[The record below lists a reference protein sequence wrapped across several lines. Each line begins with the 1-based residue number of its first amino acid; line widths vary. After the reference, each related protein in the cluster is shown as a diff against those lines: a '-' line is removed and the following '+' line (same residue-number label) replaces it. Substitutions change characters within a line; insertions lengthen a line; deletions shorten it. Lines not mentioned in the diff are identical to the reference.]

1 MERDRLQ
8 HRINCLATSRGK
20 YIGDRNGFR
29 HIYLR
34 FAFPFNFSS
43 LYRDH
48 LRALLMISMDG
59 IDVLREAVQCRKNFV
74 RLLSYCLEFVS
85 EFVYTLV
92 FYITQYIYIYKTV
105 QLHSE
110 YRSTYTWHE
119 YTGPHQEHTVVRR
132 APQPPPS
139 TKQPSA
145 KLQSAKSTEDENS
158 EGPTLEPPL
167 PRRKK
172 CPELAYRTHEFITA
186 ADGGGID
193 AIDSNVVADKVRE
206 VTATSALP
214 PSQLSKAISRI
225 STEYRLQFAWPRRPQ
240 LTNGET
246 QAPVPA
252 AGVPGGTTGPP
263 RKSLSMGAL
272 KQGMVPSGP
281 APVHKKRPGDFD
293 HKRDGVQ
300 ASELEPLV
308 GGIGTDMIDGVV
320 PEGDEREEDLS
331 DLKVAFRGKKS
342 GRTVRISD
350 NKVPEKSK
358 ARPFPTAEVI
368 ELRRL
373 ADEYKHRDWGCGLA
387 AEDEASLWKRVSSN
401 HALNALSLA
410 RPVHYT
416 PSFSNEKLVF
426 ITVVVTVVL
435 TTVVTSVTK
444 EEKEKENTRKVA
456 PITTMPPAG
465 RPSSVQA
472 RPIHGIIQDDT
483 KADTDR
489 AIARARKD
497 FLIRHHLDRT
507 TGVGDGALLPS
518 PTREKLEP
526 VIPRRRDDVK
536 EHRDEIQPRT
546 KSSPKNS
553 PRTGRS
559 QSLGP
564 TVTDRR
570 SPKRQPPRAPSV
582 TKDAKEKEKE
592 MKDKDKEH
600 REKSGEPERHPRPSK
615 LIRSGSGCFSRGRP
629 RPTACFAPQEAPAS
643 PTSQMYV
650 YCTWPRTPAV
660 PAVSH
665 VTSIRPK
672 ELYSSIVLFLVQYVL
687 AFLATTAPPHRPLHH
702 AKPTTTTNTTNIT
715 VTTANNISA
724 STAPVKR
731 SPVKYSVHMTV
742 HHPPT
747 SGAAAAARPER
758 GVKDLSQ
765 RCRGA
770 NDEAQAKLAR
780 GHPAAAAAAAGD
792 DPSSKSSLDTRS
804 ASNRAATTAAQAMT
818 AEPQVNG
825 DVTGG
830 DSSVAS
836 TPPSQ
841 TTKVVGPAPVTQAS
855 PWLDDEPVVKS
866 PPEPTRVKSPE
877 QMIMRSPEPVNWTVP
892 LDTGKTFTVTQNVR
906 EEPLTRPHS
915 EAKTWAPSS
924 VPSAPQSAPPELAA
938 QHKSQHSQHSGYK
951 SPESESVSLG
961 SFSGING
968 HKDLDSER
976 DSPLPT
982 NAQDTPKDEK
992 EITIV
997 EETKERQSPESI
1009 KSMTGTNLRRLEDP
1023 TFEIESKKEGG
1034 IPVAITTAPVT
1045 TTSSTSPAPQSY
1057 RVLEAE
1063 SSAQGTGGS
1072 SSSTVGTGSSTG
1084 GSTASGY
1091 HVLEAPTVVPGSAQ
1105 RSAATDVLEKAR
1117 NRFDKFWGKGN
1128 NGAEN

>member
-1 MERDRLQ
+1 MPANKSNLSTPRKEKSGDKLYTTS
-8 HRINCLATSRGK
+8 ATANASKKKKRSSPFVK
-20 YIGDRNGFR
+20 HKHYAQ
-29 HIYLR
+29 YL
-34 FAFPFNFSS
+34 
-43 LYRDH
+43 
-48 LRALLMISMDG
+48 
-59 IDVLREAVQCRKNFV
+59 
-74 RLLSYCLEFVS
+74 
-85 EFVYTLV
+85 
-92 FYITQYIYIYKTV
+92 

-132 APQPPPS
+132 APQPPP

-158 EGPTLEPPL
+158 EGSNYTGPALEPPL

-172 CPELAYRTHEFITA
+172 CPELAYKTHEFITA

-225 STEYRLQFAWPRRPQ
+225 STEYRLQFAWPKRSQ
-240 LTNGET
+240 VTNGET
-246 QAPVPA
+246 QAPILA
-252 AGVPGGTTGPP
+252 AGMPANAAGPP

-272 KQGMVPSGP
+272 KQGMVPTGP
-281 APVHKKRPGDFD
+281 APVHKKRPGDLD

-308 GGIGTDMIDGVV
+308 GGPDGIDGMV

-331 DLKVAFRGKKS
+331 DLKVAFRGKRS
-342 GRTVRISD
+342 GRTVRILD
-350 NKVPEKSK
+350 NKVPSKSQV
-358 ARPFPTAEVI
+358 RPFPTAEVI

-410 RPVHYT
+410 R
-416 PSFSNEKLVF
+416 
-426 ITVVVTVVL
+426 
-435 TTVVTSVTK
+435 SVTK

-456 PITTMPPAG
+456 PIATRPAAG
-465 RPSSVQA
+465 RPSSVQGGPTHSTMQEDMKDNE
-472 RPIHGIIQDDT
+472 RV
-483 KADTDR
+483 
-489 AIARARKD
+489 IARARKD

-536 EHRDEIQPRT
+536 EHRDEIQPRI

-570 SPKRQPPRAPSV
+570 SPKRQIPRSAPSV

-592 MKDKDKEH
+592 TKDKEH
-600 REKSGEPERHPRPSK
+600 REKSGEPERHPRP
-615 LIRSGSGCFSRGRP
+615 
-629 RPTACFAPQEAPAS
+629 
-643 PTSQMYV
+643 
-650 YCTWPRTPAV
+650 
-660 PAVSH
+660 
-665 VTSIRPK
+665 
-672 ELYSSIVLFLVQYVL
+672 
-687 AFLATTAPPHRPLHH
+687 
-702 AKPTTTTNTTNIT
+702 
-715 VTTANNISA
+715 
-724 STAPVKR
+724 
-731 SPVKYSVHMTV
+731 
-742 HHPPT
+742 
-747 SGAAAAARPER
+747 
-758 GVKDLSQ
+758 
-765 RCRGA
+765 
-770 NDEAQAKLAR
+770 
-780 GHPAAAAAAAGD
+780 
-792 DPSSKSSLDTRS
+792 
-804 ASNRAATTAAQAMT
+804 MT

-841 TTKVVGPAPVTQAS
+841 TIKAVVPAPVTQGS

-924 VPSAPQSAPPELAA
+924 LPSAPQSAPPELAA

-982 NAQDTPKDEK
+982 NAPDIPTKDEK
-992 EITIV
+992 EVTDVV
-997 EETKERQSPESI
+997 EETKERQSSELST
-1009 KSMTGTNLRRLEDP
+1009 KSVAGTNLRCLEDP
-1023 TFEIESKKEGG
+1023 TFEIERKREDG

-1045 TTSSTSPAPQSY
+1045 TTSSTSPAQQQSY

-1063 SSAQGTGGS
+1063 SQGDGGSGSGTTGGTGG
-1072 SSSTVGTGSSTG
+1072 VG
-1084 GSTASGY
+1084 GSTGTGGGTMSGY
-1091 HVLEAPTVVPGSAQ
+1091 HVLEAPAVVPGSAQ
-1105 RSAATDVLEKAR
+1105 RSAASDVLEKAR

>member
-1 MERDRLQ
+1 MMPANKSNLSTPRKEKPGDKLYT
-8 HRINCLATSRGK
+8 LATSVAANANKKKKRSSSFVK
-20 YIGDRNGFR
+20 HKHYAQ
-29 HIYLR
+29 YL
-34 FAFPFNFSS
+34 
-43 LYRDH
+43 
-48 LRALLMISMDG
+48 
-59 IDVLREAVQCRKNFV
+59 
-74 RLLSYCLEFVS
+74 
-85 EFVYTLV
+85 
-92 FYITQYIYIYKTV
+92 

-331 DLKVAFRGKKS
+331 DLKVAFR
-342 GRTVRISD
+342 
-350 NKVPEKSK
+350 
-358 ARPFPTAEVI
+358 
-368 ELRRL
+368 
-373 ADEYKHRDWGCGLA
+373 
-387 AEDEASLWKRVSSN
+387 
-401 HALNALSLA
+401 
-410 RPVHYT
+410 
-416 PSFSNEKLVF
+416 
-426 ITVVVTVVL
+426 
-435 TTVVTSVTK
+435 SVTK

-600 REKSGEPERHPRPSK
+600 REKSGEPERHPRP
-615 LIRSGSGCFSRGRP
+615 
-629 RPTACFAPQEAPAS
+629 
-643 PTSQMYV
+643 
-650 YCTWPRTPAV
+650 
-660 PAVSH
+660 
-665 VTSIRPK
+665 
-672 ELYSSIVLFLVQYVL
+672 
-687 AFLATTAPPHRPLHH
+687 
-702 AKPTTTTNTTNIT
+702 
-715 VTTANNISA
+715 
-724 STAPVKR
+724 
-731 SPVKYSVHMTV
+731 
-742 HHPPT
+742 
-747 SGAAAAARPER
+747 
-758 GVKDLSQ
+758 
-765 RCRGA
+765 
-770 NDEAQAKLAR
+770 
-780 GHPAAAAAAAGD
+780 
-792 DPSSKSSLDTRS
+792 
-804 ASNRAATTAAQAMT
+804 MT

>member
-1 MERDRLQ
+1 MQ
-8 HRINCLATSRGK
+8 NYHYIN
-20 YIGDRNGFR
+20 F
-29 HIYLR
+29 
-34 FAFPFNFSS
+34 
-43 LYRDH
+43 
-48 LRALLMISMDG
+48 M
-59 IDVLREAVQCRKNFV
+59 
-74 RLLSYCLEFVS
+74 
-85 EFVYTLV
+85 
-92 FYITQYIYIYKTV
+92 

-139 TKQPSA
+139 R
-145 KLQSAKSTEDENS
+145 
-158 EGPTLEPPL
+158 PTLEPPL

-172 CPELAYRTHEFITA
+172 CPELAYKTHEFITA

-214 PSQLSKAISRI
+214 PNQLSKAISRI

-246 QAPVPA
+246 QAPVSA
-252 AGVPGGTTGPP
+252 AGVSAGTAGPP

-272 KQGMVPSGP
+272 KQGMAPTGP

-308 GGIGTDMIDGVV
+308 GGIGTDTIDGVV
-320 PEGDEREEDLS
+320 PEADEREEDLS

-350 NKVPEKSK
+350 NKVPSE

-401 HALNALSLA
+401 HVLNALSLA
-410 RPVHYT
+410 R
-416 PSFSNEKLVF
+416 
-426 ITVVVTVVL
+426 
-435 TTVVTSVTK
+435 SVTK

-456 PITTMPPAG
+456 PIVTMPPAG

-472 RPIHGIIQDDT
+472 RPIHGILQDD
-483 KADTDR
+483 KADADR

-526 VIPRRRDDVK
+526 VIPRRRDDIK

-570 SPKRQPPRAPSV
+570 SPKRQLPRAPSV

-592 MKDKDKEH
+592 TKDKDH
-600 REKSGEPERHPRPSK
+600 REKSGEPERHPRP
-615 LIRSGSGCFSRGRP
+615 
-629 RPTACFAPQEAPAS
+629 T
-643 PTSQMYV
+643 
-650 YCTWPRTPAV
+650 
-660 PAVSH
+660 
-665 VTSIRPK
+665 
-672 ELYSSIVLFLVQYVL
+672 
-687 AFLATTAPPHRPLHH
+687 FLATTVPPNRPLHH
-702 AKPTTTTNTTNIT
+702 AKPTTITTTNTTNIT
-715 VTTANNISA
+715 VTIANSTSA

-731 SPVKYSVHMTV
+731 SPVKHSVHTTV
-742 HHPPT
+742 HHPLT
-747 SGAAAAARPER
+747 SGAAAAARPEH

-765 RCRGA
+765 RYRGA
-770 NDEAQAKLAR
+770 NDEAQTKLAR

-792 DPSSKSSLDTRS
+792 DPSSKSSLDMRS
-804 ASNRAATTAAQAMT
+804 ASNRAATTAVQAMT
-818 AEPQVNG
+818 AEPQING

-841 TTKVVGPAPVTQAS
+841 TTKAVPTSAQVS
-855 PWLDDEPVVKS
+855 PWLDNEPVVKS

-906 EEPLTRPHS
+906 EEPFTRPHS

-982 NAQDTPKDEK
+982 NVQDTPTKDEK
-992 EITIV
+992 GVTDVV
-997 EETKERQSPESI
+997 EETKEQQSPELST
-1009 KSMTGTNLRRLEDP
+1009 KPVTGTTLRRLEDP
-1023 TFEIESKKEGG
+1023 MFEMERKKESEM
-1034 IPVAITTAPVT
+1034 PVAITTASIT
-1045 TTSSTSPAPQSY
+1045 ASTTSSLSPAQQQSY
-1057 RVLEAE
+1057 RGFETDM
-1063 SSAQGTGGS
+1063 SSQGTGSGGS
-1072 SSSTVGTGSSTG
+1072 GGGGGGISGTGGMTSAGSSTT
-1084 GSTASGY
+1084 GSTTGGY
-1091 HVLEAPTVVPGSAQ
+1091 HILEAPAVVPGSAQ
-1105 RSAATDVLEKAR
+1105 RSTASDVLEKAR

>member
-1 MERDRLQ
+1 MPANKSNLSTPRKEKSGDKLYT
-8 HRINCLATSRGK
+8 LTTSVAATTSKKKKR
-20 YIGDRNGFR
+20 
-29 HIYLR
+29 
-34 FAFPFNFSS
+34 ST
-43 LYRDH
+43 
-48 LRALLMISMDG
+48 
-59 IDVLREAVQCRKNFV
+59 NFV
-74 RLLSYCLEFVS
+74 KHKHYA
-85 EFVYTLV
+85 
-92 FYITQYIYIYKTV
+92 QYL

-110 YRSTYTWHE
+110 YKSTYTWHE

-132 APQPPPS
+132 APQPPS
-139 TKQPSA
+139 R
-145 KLQSAKSTEDENS
+145 
-158 EGPTLEPPL
+158 PTLEPPL

-172 CPELAYRTHEFITA
+172 CPELAYKTHEFITA

-193 AIDSNVVADKVRE
+193 AIDSNVVADKIRE
-206 VTATSALP
+206 VTAPSALP

-225 STEYRLQFAWPRRPQ
+225 STEYRLQFAWPRRSQ
-240 LTNGET
+240 LANDEN

-252 AGVPGGTTGPP
+252 AGVHANIAGPP

-272 KQGMVPSGP
+272 KQGMAPTGP

-293 HKRDGVQ
+293 HKRDGIQ

-308 GGIGTDMIDGVV
+308 GSTGMDMIDGVV

-331 DLKVAFRGKKS
+331 DLKVVFRGKRS
-342 GRTVRISD
+342 GRTVKISD
-350 NKVPEKSK
+350 NKVPSKSVAK
-358 ARPFPTAEVI
+358 PFPTAEMI

-373 ADEYKHRDWGCGLA
+373 ADEYKHRDWGCGLT

-410 RPVHYT
+410 R
-416 PSFSNEKLVF
+416 
-426 ITVVVTVVL
+426 
-435 TTVVTSVTK
+435 SVTK

-456 PITTMPPAG
+456 PIATMPPAG

-472 RPIHGIIQDDT
+472 RPTHGIIHDDT

-526 VIPRRRDDVK
+526 VIPRRRDDIK

-570 SPKRQPPRAPSV
+570 SPKRSPRAPSV
-582 TKDAKEKEKE
+582 TKDAKEKEK
-592 MKDKDKEH
+592 DKAKEH
-600 REKSGEPERHPRPSK
+600 KEKHSEPERHPRP
-615 LIRSGSGCFSRGRP
+615 
-629 RPTACFAPQEAPAS
+629 T
-643 PTSQMYV
+643 
-650 YCTWPRTPAV
+650 
-660 PAVSH
+660 
-665 VTSIRPK
+665 
-672 ELYSSIVLFLVQYVL
+672 
-687 AFLATTAPPHRPLHH
+687 FLATIAPPHRPLHH
-702 AKPTTTTNTTNIT
+702 AKSTTTNTTNIT
-715 VTTANNISA
+715 VTTANSTSA

-731 SPVKYSVHMTV
+731 SPVKYSVHMTA
-742 HHPPT
+742 HHLPT

-758 GVKDLSQ
+758 GVKDLNQ
-765 RCRGA
+765 RYRGA

-780 GHPAAAAAAAGD
+780 RHPAAAAAAGD
-792 DPSSKSSLDTRS
+792 DPSSKSSLARS
-804 ASNRAATTAAQAMT
+804 ASNRAATTAVQAMT
-818 AEPQVNG
+818 AEPQING
-825 DVTGG
+825 DVLGG

-841 TTKVVGPAPVTQAS
+841 ITKVMTSASVTQAS
-855 PWLDDEPVVKS
+855 PWFDDEPVVKS

-915 EAKTWAPSS
+915 EAKSWAPSS

-938 QHKSQHSQHSGYK
+938 QHKSQHSQYSGYK

-976 DSPLPT
+976 NSPLPT
-982 NAQDTPKDEK
+982 NAQDASIKDEK
-992 EITIV
+992 VTDV
-997 EETKERQSPESI
+997 VDDKEQQSPESSI
-1009 KSMTGTNLRRLEDP
+1009 KSIVNTNLKRLEDSR
-1023 TFEIESKKEGG
+1023 FEMERKTEGN
-1034 IPVAITTAPVT
+1034 ISVAITTAPVMM
-1045 TTSSTSPAPQSY
+1045 TSSLPVSQQSY
-1057 RVLEAE
+1057 HVLEVE
-1063 SSAQGTGGS
+1063 SPPQNIGGGS
-1072 SSSTVGTGSSTG
+1072 GSISGSGETGSNT
-1084 GSTASGY
+1084 GSTAGSY
-1091 HVLEAPTVVPGSAQ
+1091 HVLEASPVIPGSVQ
-1105 RSAATDVLEKAR
+1105 RSAASDVLEKAR

-1128 NGAEN
+1128 NGAED

>member
-1 MERDRLQ
+1 M
-8 HRINCLATSRGK
+8 
-20 YIGDRNGFR
+20 IGSFWN
-29 HIYLR
+29 LC
-34 FAFPFNFSS
+34 
-43 LYRDH
+43 
-48 LRALLMISMDG
+48 RACPSMP
-59 IDVLREAVQCRKNFV
+59 IDK
-74 RLLSYCLEFVS
+74 
-85 EFVYTLV
+85 
-92 FYITQYIYIYKTV
+92 
-105 QLHSE
+105 LHSE

-410 RPVHYT
+410 R
-416 PSFSNEKLVF
+416 
-426 ITVVVTVVL
+426 
-435 TTVVTSVTK
+435 SVTK

-600 REKSGEPERHPRPSK
+600 REKSGEPERHPRP
-615 LIRSGSGCFSRGRP
+615 
-629 RPTACFAPQEAPAS
+629 T
-643 PTSQMYV
+643 
-650 YCTWPRTPAV
+650 
-660 PAVSH
+660 
-665 VTSIRPK
+665 
-672 ELYSSIVLFLVQYVL
+672 
-687 AFLATTAPPHRPLHH
+687 FLATTAPPHRPLHH

>member
-1 MERDRLQ
+1 MPANKSNLSTPRKEKSGNGL
-8 HRINCLATSRGK
+8 IPASTPTVAAASRKKKRSAYGSVK
-20 YIGDRNGFR
+20 
-29 HIYLR
+29 HKKHCKQYL
-34 FAFPFNFSS
+34 
-43 LYRDH
+43 
-48 LRALLMISMDG
+48 
-59 IDVLREAVQCRKNFV
+59 
-74 RLLSYCLEFVS
+74 
-85 EFVYTLV
+85 
-92 FYITQYIYIYKTV
+92 

-119 YTGPHQEHTVVRR
+119 YTGPQEHMVVRR
-132 APQPPPS
+132 APQPPS

-172 CPELAYRTHEFITA
+172 CPALAYRTHEFITA

-193 AIDSNVVADKVRE
+193 VIDSNVVADKE
-206 VTATSALP
+206 VTVTSALP

-225 STEYRLQFAWPRRPQ
+225 STEYRLQFAWPRKQQ
-240 LTNGET
+240 LMNGET
-246 QAPVPA
+246 QAPIPA
-252 AGVPGGTTGPP
+252 AGGPTGTAGPP

-272 KQGMVPSGP
+272 KQGMAPTGL
-281 APVHKKRPGDFD
+281 APVHKKRPGDFN

-308 GGIGTDMIDGVV
+308 GGIGTDTIDGAV
-320 PEGDEREEDLS
+320 PEGDERDEDLS
-331 DLKVAFRGKKS
+331 DLKITFR
-342 GRTVRISD
+342 
-350 NKVPEKSK
+350 
-358 ARPFPTAEVI
+358 
-368 ELRRL
+368 
-373 ADEYKHRDWGCGLA
+373 
-387 AEDEASLWKRVSSN
+387 
-401 HALNALSLA
+401 
-410 RPVHYT
+410 
-416 PSFSNEKLVF
+416 
-426 ITVVVTVVL
+426 
-435 TTVVTSVTK
+435 SVTK
-444 EEKEKENTRKVA
+444 EEKEKENTRKVM
-456 PITTMPPAG
+456 PIASMVTAMPPAG

-472 RPIHGIIQDDT
+472 RPIYGILQDDT
-483 KADTDR
+483 KTDNDR

-526 VIPRRRDDVK
+526 VIPRRREDVK

-570 SPKRQPPRAPSV
+570 SPKRQPARAPSIS
-582 TKDAKEKEKE
+582 KDAKEKEKE
-592 MKDKDKEH
+592 TKDKDKDQ
-600 REKSGEPERHPRPSK
+600 RERSGERERHPRP
-615 LIRSGSGCFSRGRP
+615 
-629 RPTACFAPQEAPAS
+629 TAAGPGQR
-643 PTSQMYV
+643 V
-650 YCTWPRTPAV
+650 RW
-660 PAVSH
+660 
-665 VTSIRPK
+665 SIREPATPVSSATGLSTPSIPPLPPPPSGPK
-672 ELYSSIVLFLVQYVL
+672 P
-687 AFLATTAPPHRPLHH
+687 APPRRRPPQAVHR
-702 AKPTTTTNTTNIT
+702 
-715 VTTANNISA
+715 
-724 STAPVKR
+724 
-731 SPVKYSVHMTV
+731 
-742 HHPPT
+742 
-747 SGAAAAARPER
+747 
-758 GVKDLSQ
+758 
-765 RCRGA
+765 
-770 NDEAQAKLAR
+770 KL
-780 GHPAAAAAAAGD
+780 
-792 DPSSKSSLDTRS
+792 
-804 ASNRAATTAAQAMT
+804 T
-818 AEPQVNG
+818 AEPQLNG

-841 TTKVVGPAPVTQAS
+841 TTQGPPASTAQPS

-976 DSPLPT
+976 DSPLPAS
-982 NAQDTPKDEK
+982 AQDPPTMPEK
-992 EITIV
+992 VIDIV
-997 EETKERQSPESI
+997 EETKERQSPEPST
-1009 KSMTGTNLRRLEDP
+1009 KPATNLKRLEDP
-1023 TFEIESKKEGG
+1023 TFQVEKKESGV
-1034 IPVAITTAPVT
+1034 PMTTAT
-1045 TTSSTSPAPQSY
+1045 TTTTVTSSASPQQQQQSY
-1057 RVLEAE
+1057 RILEAE
-1063 SSAQGTGGS
+1063 SSPQSGGGS
-1072 SSSTVGTGSSTG
+1072 ASGGGNGS
-1084 GSTASGY
+1084 GSTISGY
-1091 HVLEAPTVVPGSAQ
+1091 HVLEAPAIVPGSAQ
-1105 RSAATDVLEKAR
+1105 RSTASDVLEKAR

-1128 NGAEN
+1128 NGNTEN

>member
-1 MERDRLQ
+1 MPANKSNLSTPRKEKPGDKLYT
-8 HRINCLATSRGK
+8 LATSVAANASKKKKRSSSFVK
-20 YIGDRNGFR
+20 HKHYAQ
-29 HIYLR
+29 YL
-34 FAFPFNFSS
+34 
-43 LYRDH
+43 
-48 LRALLMISMDG
+48 
-59 IDVLREAVQCRKNFV
+59 
-74 RLLSYCLEFVS
+74 
-85 EFVYTLV
+85 
-92 FYITQYIYIYKTV
+92 

-246 QAPVPA
+246 QAPVAA
-252 AGVPGGTTGPP
+252 AGFPGGTTGPP

-308 GGIGTDMIDGVV
+308 GGTGTDMIDGVV

-350 NKVPEKSK
+350 NKVTEKSK

-410 RPVHYT
+410 R
-416 PSFSNEKLVF
+416 
-426 ITVVVTVVL
+426 
-435 TTVVTSVTK
+435 SVTK

-456 PITTMPPAG
+456 PIATMPPAG

-472 RPIHGIIQDDT
+472 RPIHGILQDDT

-600 REKSGEPERHPRPSK
+600 REKSEPERHPRP
-615 LIRSGSGCFSRGRP
+615 
-629 RPTACFAPQEAPAS
+629 TAAGPGQR
-643 PTSQMYV
+643 V
-650 YCTWPRTPAV
+650 RW
-660 PAVSH
+660 
-665 VTSIRPK
+665 SIREP
-672 ELYSSIVLFLVQYVL
+672 
-687 AFLATTAPPHRPLHH
+687 ATTVPPATGLSTPPIPPLPPPPSGPGPAPLHKRPPQVPHR
-702 AKPTTTTNTTNIT
+702 
-715 VTTANNISA
+715 
-724 STAPVKR
+724 
-731 SPVKYSVHMTV
+731 
-742 HHPPT
+742 
-747 SGAAAAARPER
+747 
-758 GVKDLSQ
+758 
-765 RCRGA
+765 
-770 NDEAQAKLAR
+770 KL
-780 GHPAAAAAAAGD
+780 
-792 DPSSKSSLDTRS
+792 
-804 ASNRAATTAAQAMT
+804 T

-841 TTKVVGPAPVTQAS
+841 TTKAVGPAPVTQAS

-982 NAQDTPKDEK
+982 NAQDTPTKDGK
-992 EITIV
+992 EITDVV
-997 EETKERQSPESI
+997 EETKERQSPESSI
-1009 KSMTGTNLRRLEDP
+1009 KSVTGTNLRRLEDP
-1023 TFEIESKKEGG
+1023 TFEMESKREGG

-1063 SSAQGTGGS
+1063 SPAQGTGGS
-1072 SSSTVGTGSSTG
+1072 SSSTAGTGSSTG
-1084 GSTASGY
+1084 GSTAGGY

>member
-1 MERDRLQ
+1 M
-8 HRINCLATSRGK
+8 
-20 YIGDRNGFR
+20 IGSFWN
-29 HIYLR
+29 LC
-34 FAFPFNFSS
+34 
-43 LYRDH
+43 
-48 LRALLMISMDG
+48 RACPSMP
-59 IDVLREAVQCRKNFV
+59 IDK
-74 RLLSYCLEFVS
+74 
-85 EFVYTLV
+85 
-92 FYITQYIYIYKTV
+92 

-139 TKQPSA
+139 R
-145 KLQSAKSTEDENS
+145 
-158 EGPTLEPPL
+158 PTLEPPL

-172 CPELAYRTHEFITA
+172 CPELAYKTHEFITA

-246 QAPVPA
+246 QVPVPA

-308 GGIGTDMIDGVV
+308 GGTGTDMIDGVV

-331 DLKVAFRGKKS
+331 DLKVAFR
-342 GRTVRISD
+342 
-350 NKVPEKSK
+350 
-358 ARPFPTAEVI
+358 
-368 ELRRL
+368 
-373 ADEYKHRDWGCGLA
+373 
-387 AEDEASLWKRVSSN
+387 
-401 HALNALSLA
+401 
-410 RPVHYT
+410 
-416 PSFSNEKLVF
+416 
-426 ITVVVTVVL
+426 
-435 TTVVTSVTK
+435 SVTK

-456 PITTMPPAG
+456 PIAIMPPAG

-600 REKSGEPERHPRPSK
+600 KEKNGEPERHPRP
-615 LIRSGSGCFSRGRP
+615 
-629 RPTACFAPQEAPAS
+629 TAAGPGQR
-643 PTSQMYV
+643 V
-650 YCTWPRTPAV
+650 RW
-660 PAVSH
+660 
-665 VTSIRPK
+665 SIREPATTVPPATGLSTPPIPPLPPPPSGPGPAPLHK
-672 ELYSSIVLFLVQYVL
+672 RPPQVPHRKS
-687 AFLATTAPPHRPLHH
+687 FLATTALPHRPLHH

-841 TTKVVGPAPVTQAS
+841 TIKTVGPAPVTQAS

-982 NAQDTPKDEK
+982 NVQDTPTKDEK
-992 EITIV
+992 EITDVV
-997 EETKERQSPESI
+997 EETKERQSPESSI
-1009 KSMTGTNLRRLEDP
+1009 KSVIGTNLRRLEDP
-1023 TFEIESKKEGG
+1023 TFEMESKREGG

-1045 TTSSTSPAPQSY
+1045 TTSSTSPALQSY

-1063 SSAQGTGGS
+1063 SPGQGTGGS
-1072 SSSTVGTGSSTG
+1072 SSSTAGTGSSIG
-1084 GSTASGY
+1084 GSTTGGY

>member
-1 MERDRLQ
+1 MPANKSNLSTPRKEKPGNGLMAATAA
-8 HRINCLATSRGK
+8 ATSKKKKRPACIK
-20 YIGDRNGFR
+20 
-29 HIYLR
+29 HKKHCKQYL
-34 FAFPFNFSS
+34 
-43 LYRDH
+43 
-48 LRALLMISMDG
+48 
-59 IDVLREAVQCRKNFV
+59 
-74 RLLSYCLEFVS
+74 
-85 EFVYTLV
+85 
-92 FYITQYIYIYKTV
+92 

-119 YTGPHQEHTVVRR
+119 YTGPHQEHAVVRR
-132 APQPPPS
+132 APQPPLS

-172 CPELAYRTHEFITA
+172 CPELAYKTHEFITA

-193 AIDSNVVADKVRE
+193 AIDSNVVADKE
-206 VTATSALP
+206 VTSTLP

-225 STEYRLQFAWPRRPQ
+225 STEYRLQFAWPKKPQ
-240 LTNGET
+240 LINGET
-246 QAPVPA
+246 QAPVLA
-252 AGVPGGTTGPP
+252 AGFSAGTTGPP

-272 KQGMVPSGP
+272 KQGMTTTGP

-293 HKRDGVQ
+293 HKRDGIQ

-308 GGIGTDMIDGVV
+308 GSGTDAIDGMV
-320 PEGDEREEDLS
+320 PEGDEREEDMT
-331 DLKVAFRGKKS
+331 DLKITFR
-342 GRTVRISD
+342 
-350 NKVPEKSK
+350 
-358 ARPFPTAEVI
+358 
-368 ELRRL
+368 
-373 ADEYKHRDWGCGLA
+373 
-387 AEDEASLWKRVSSN
+387 
-401 HALNALSLA
+401 
-410 RPVHYT
+410 
-416 PSFSNEKLVF
+416 
-426 ITVVVTVVL
+426 
-435 TTVVTSVTK
+435 SVTK
-444 EEKEKENTRKVA
+444 EEKEKENRKVA
-456 PITTMPPAG
+456 PIVSMIATRPPAG

-472 RPIHGIIQDDT
+472 RPIHGLLDDT
-483 KADTDR
+483 KADNDR

-526 VIPRRRDDVK
+526 VIPRRRDDIK

-570 SPKRQPPRAPSV
+570 SPKRQPTRAPSV

-592 MKDKDKEH
+592 TKDKEQ
-600 REKSGEPERHPRPSK
+600 REKSSEPERHPRP
-615 LIRSGSGCFSRGRP
+615 
-629 RPTACFAPQEAPAS
+629 T
-643 PTSQMYV
+643 
-650 YCTWPRTPAV
+650 
-660 PAVSH
+660 
-665 VTSIRPK
+665 
-672 ELYSSIVLFLVQYVL
+672 
-687 AFLATTAPPHRPLHH
+687 FLATTALPHRPLHH
-702 AKPTTTTNTTNIT
+702 VKPTTTITTNTTTT
-715 VTTANNISA
+715 VTTAN
-724 STAPVKR
+724 STSAPVKR
-731 SPVKYSVHMTV
+731 SPVKHSVHTTV

-747 SGAAAAARPER
+747 SGAAAAAARPER

-765 RCRGA
+765 RCQGA
-770 NDEAQAKLAR
+770 NDEVQAKLAR
-780 GHPAAAAAAAGD
+780 GHPAAAAAAAGN

-804 ASNRAATTAAQAMT
+804 ASNQAATAVVQAMT
-818 AEPQVNG
+818 AEPQING
-825 DVTGG
+825 DGG
-830 DSSVAS
+830 DSSIAS

-841 TTKVVGPAPVTQAS
+841 KHATVPMSAMQAS
-855 PWLDDEPVVKS
+855 QWLDDEPVVKS

-915 EAKTWAPSS
+915 ETKTWAPSS

-982 NAQDTPKDEK
+982 NIQDTSTKTEK
-992 EITIV
+992 ITGIV
-997 EETKERQSPESI
+997 EETKERQSPEPSV
-1009 KSMTGTNLRRLEDP
+1009 KSVAGTNLRYLEDP
-1023 TFEIESKKEGG
+1023 TSEMEKKKDNS
-1034 IPVAITTAPVT
+1034 PPTTIAT
-1045 TTSSTSPAPQSY
+1045 TLATTSSSPATQQSY
-1057 RVLEAE
+1057 RILEAE
-1063 SSAQGTGGS
+1063 SSPQDTGGS
-1072 SSSTVGTGSSTG
+1072 GGTTSTGSSTMG
-1084 GSTASGY
+1084 GY
-1091 HVLEAPTVVPGSAQ
+1091 HVLEAPAIVPDSTQ
-1105 RSAATDVLEKAR
+1105 RSAASDVLEKAR

-1128 NGAEN
+1128 GTEN

>member
-1 MERDRLQ
+1 MPANKSNLSTPRKEKSGNGL
-8 HRINCLATSRGK
+8 IAATAATTSKKKKRPACIK
-20 YIGDRNGFR
+20 
-29 HIYLR
+29 HKKHCKQYL
-34 FAFPFNFSS
+34 
-43 LYRDH
+43 
-48 LRALLMISMDG
+48 
-59 IDVLREAVQCRKNFV
+59 
-74 RLLSYCLEFVS
+74 
-85 EFVYTLV
+85 
-92 FYITQYIYIYKTV
+92 

-119 YTGPHQEHTVVRR
+119 YTGPHQEHAVVRR
-132 APQPPPS
+132 APQPPLS
-139 TKQPSA
+139 R
-145 KLQSAKSTEDENS
+145 
-158 EGPTLEPPL
+158 PTLEPPL

-172 CPELAYRTHEFITA
+172 CPELAYKTHEFITA

-193 AIDSNVVADKVRE
+193 AIDSNVVADKE
-206 VTATSALP
+206 VTSTLP

-225 STEYRLQFAWPRRPQ
+225 STEYRLQFAWPRKPQ
-240 LTNGET
+240 LMNGET
-246 QAPVPA
+246 QGPVSA
-252 AGVPGGTTGPP
+252 AGVSAGTTGPP

-272 KQGMVPSGP
+272 KQGMTTTGP

-293 HKRDGVQ
+293 HKRDGIQ

-308 GGIGTDMIDGVV
+308 GSGTDAIDGIV
-320 PEGDEREEDLS
+320 PEGDEHEEDLT
-331 DLKVAFRGKKS
+331 DLKITFRNKKS
-342 GRTVRISD
+342 NKIVRISD
-350 NKVPEKSK
+350 NKMPGKSQAK
-358 ARPFPTAEVI
+358 PFPMAEVI

-373 ADEYKHRDWGCGLA
+373 ADEYKHRDWGCGLTV
-387 AEDEASLWKRVSSN
+387 EDEASLWKQVSNN

-410 RPVHYT
+410 R
-416 PSFSNEKLVF
+416 
-426 ITVVVTVVL
+426 
-435 TTVVTSVTK
+435 SVTK
-444 EEKEKENTRKVA
+444 EEKEKENRKVA
-456 PITTMPPAG
+456 PIANMIATMPPAG

-472 RPIHGIIQDDT
+472 RPVHGILQDDAKT
-483 KADTDR
+483 DNDR

-526 VIPRRRDDVK
+526 VIPRRRDDIK

-570 SPKRQPPRAPSV
+570 SPKRQPTRAPSI

-592 MKDKDKEH
+592 TKDKEQ
-600 REKSGEPERHPRPSK
+600 REKSNERERHPRP
-615 LIRSGSGCFSRGRP
+615 
-629 RPTACFAPQEAPAS
+629 T
-643 PTSQMYV
+643 
-650 YCTWPRTPAV
+650 
-660 PAVSH
+660 
-665 VTSIRPK
+665 
-672 ELYSSIVLFLVQYVL
+672 
-687 AFLATTAPPHRPLHH
+687 FLATTALPHRPLHH
-702 AKPTTTTNTTNIT
+702 AKPTTITTNTTTTTTT
-715 VTTANNISA
+715 VTTANSTSA
-724 STAPVKR
+724 STVSVKR
-731 SPVKYSVHMTV
+731 SPVKHSVHTTV

-770 NDEAQAKLAR
+770 NDEVQAKLAR
-780 GHPAAAAAAAGD
+780 GHPAAAAAAAGN

-804 ASNRAATTAAQAMT
+804 ASNQAATAVVQAMT

-841 TTKVVGPAPVTQAS
+841 THAAPISATQANQ
-855 PWLDDEPVVKS
+855 WLDDEPVVKS

-915 EAKTWAPSS
+915 ETKTWAPSS

-982 NAQDTPKDEK
+982 NIQDTSTKTEK
-992 EITIV
+992 II
-997 EETKERQSPESI
+997 EETKERQSPEPV
-1009 KSMTGTNLRRLEDP
+1009 KSVAGTNLRYLEDP
-1023 TFEIESKKEGG
+1023 TFEVEKEKDSSL
-1034 IPVAITTAPVT
+1034 PTTTTLV
-1045 TTSSTSPAPQSY
+1045 TTSSSTPPATQQSY
-1057 RVLEAE
+1057 RILEAE
-1063 SSAQGTGGS
+1063 SSSQDIGGS
-1072 SSSTVGTGSSTG
+1072 GTTSAGSSMG
-1084 GSTASGY
+1084 GY
-1091 HVLEAPTVVPGSAQ
+1091 HVLEAPTIVSDSTQ
-1105 RSAATDVLEKAR
+1105 RSAASDVLEKAR

-1128 NGAEN
+1128 NGTEN

>member
-1 MERDRLQ
+1 MPANKSNLSTPRKEKSGNGL
-8 HRINCLATSRGK
+8 IPASTPTVAAASRKKKRSAYGSVK
-20 YIGDRNGFR
+20 
-29 HIYLR
+29 HKKHCKQYL
-34 FAFPFNFSS
+34 
-43 LYRDH
+43 
-48 LRALLMISMDG
+48 
-59 IDVLREAVQCRKNFV
+59 
-74 RLLSYCLEFVS
+74 
-85 EFVYTLV
+85 
-92 FYITQYIYIYKTV
+92 
-105 QLHSE
+105 LHSE

-119 YTGPHQEHTVVRR
+119 YTGPQEHMVVRR
-132 APQPPPS
+132 APQPPS
-139 TKQPSA
+139 R
-145 KLQSAKSTEDENS
+145 
-158 EGPTLEPPL
+158 PTLEPPL

-172 CPELAYRTHEFITA
+172 CPALAYRTHEFITA

-193 AIDSNVVADKVRE
+193 VIDSNVVADKE
-206 VTATSALP
+206 VTVTSALP

-225 STEYRLQFAWPRRPQ
+225 STEYRLQFAWPRKQQ
-240 LTNGET
+240 LMNGET
-246 QAPVPA
+246 QAPIPA
-252 AGVPGGTTGPP
+252 AGGPTGTAGPP

-272 KQGMVPSGP
+272 KQGMAPTGL
-281 APVHKKRPGDFD
+281 APVHKKRPGDFN

-308 GGIGTDMIDGVV
+308 GGIGTDTIDGAV
-320 PEGDEREEDLS
+320 PEGDERDEDLS
-331 DLKVAFRGKKS
+331 DLKITFRSKKYDK
-342 GRTVRISD
+342 TVRISD
-350 NKVPEKSK
+350 RAGKGPGKSQVK
-358 ARPFPTAEVI
+358 PFPTAEMI

-387 AEDEASLWKRVSSN
+387 EDEASLWKQVSSN

-410 RPVHYT
+410 R
-416 PSFSNEKLVF
+416 
-426 ITVVVTVVL
+426 
-435 TTVVTSVTK
+435 SVTK
-444 EEKEKENTRKVA
+444 EEKEKENTRKVM
-456 PITTMPPAG
+456 PIASMVTAMPPAG

-472 RPIHGIIQDDT
+472 RPIYGILQDDT
-483 KADTDR
+483 KTDNDR

-526 VIPRRRDDVK
+526 VIPRRREDVK

-570 SPKRQPPRAPSV
+570 SPKRQPARAPSIS
-582 TKDAKEKEKE
+582 KDAKEKEKE
-592 MKDKDKEH
+592 TKDKDKDQ
-600 REKSGEPERHPRPSK
+600 RERSGERERHPRP
-615 LIRSGSGCFSRGRP
+615 
-629 RPTACFAPQEAPAS
+629 T
-643 PTSQMYV
+643 
-650 YCTWPRTPAV
+650 
-660 PAVSH
+660 
-665 VTSIRPK
+665 
-672 ELYSSIVLFLVQYVL
+672 
-687 AFLATTAPPHRPLHH
+687 FLATTVPPHRPLHH
-702 AKPTTTTNTTNIT
+702 AKPTTTITTTTTTT
-715 VTTANNISA
+715 VTSVNNTSA
-724 STAPVKR
+724 STVSVKR
-731 SPVKYSVHMTV
+731 SPIKHSIHASA
-742 HHPPT
+742 HHPPTT

-770 NDEAQAKLAR
+770 NDEAQTKLAR

-792 DPSSKSSLDTRS
+792 DPSSKSSSDTRS
-804 ASNRAATTAAQAMT
+804 VSNRAATTAVQAMT
-818 AEPQVNG
+818 AEPQLNG

-841 TTKVVGPAPVTQAS
+841 TTQGPPASTAQPS

-976 DSPLPT
+976 DSPLPAS
-982 NAQDTPKDEK
+982 AQDPPTMPEK
-992 EITIV
+992 VIDIV
-997 EETKERQSPESI
+997 EETKERQSPEPST
-1009 KSMTGTNLRRLEDP
+1009 KPATNLKRLEDP
-1023 TFEIESKKEGG
+1023 TFQVEKKESGV
-1034 IPVAITTAPVT
+1034 PMTTAT
-1045 TTSSTSPAPQSY
+1045 TTTTVTSSASPQQQQQSY
-1057 RVLEAE
+1057 RILEAE
-1063 SSAQGTGGS
+1063 SSPQSGGGS
-1072 SSSTVGTGSSTG
+1072 ASGGGNGS
-1084 GSTASGY
+1084 GSTISGY
-1091 HVLEAPTVVPGSAQ
+1091 HVLEAPAIVPGSAQ
-1105 RSAATDVLEKAR
+1105 RSTASDVLEKAR

-1128 NGAEN
+1128 NGNTEN

>member
-1 MERDRLQ
+1 MMPANKSNLSTPRKEKPGDKLYT
-8 HRINCLATSRGK
+8 LATSVAANANKKKKRSSSFVK
-20 YIGDRNGFR
+20 HKHYAQ
-29 HIYLR
+29 YL
-34 FAFPFNFSS
+34 
-43 LYRDH
+43 
-48 LRALLMISMDG
+48 
-59 IDVLREAVQCRKNFV
+59 
-74 RLLSYCLEFVS
+74 
-85 EFVYTLV
+85 
-92 FYITQYIYIYKTV
+92 

-410 RPVHYT
+410 R
-416 PSFSNEKLVF
+416 
-426 ITVVVTVVL
+426 
-435 TTVVTSVTK
+435 SVTK

-600 REKSGEPERHPRPSK
+600 REKSGEPERHPRP
-615 LIRSGSGCFSRGRP
+615 
-629 RPTACFAPQEAPAS
+629 T
-643 PTSQMYV
+643 
-650 YCTWPRTPAV
+650 
-660 PAVSH
+660 
-665 VTSIRPK
+665 
-672 ELYSSIVLFLVQYVL
+672 
-687 AFLATTAPPHRPLHH
+687 FLATTAPPHRPLHH

>member
-1 MERDRLQ
+1 MPANKSNLSTPRKEK
-8 HRINCLATSRGK
+8 S
-20 YIGDRNGFR
+20 GDK
-29 HIYLR
+29 L
-34 FAFPFNFSS
+34 
-43 LYRDH
+43 
-48 LRALLMISMDG
+48 
-59 IDVLREAVQCRKNFV
+59 
-74 RLLSYCLEFVS
+74 
-85 EFVYTLV
+85 YTLTTSATANANKKKKRSSSFV
-92 FYITQYIYIYKTV
+92 KHKHYAQYL

-172 CPELAYRTHEFITA
+172 CPELAYKTHEFITA

-193 AIDSNVVADKVRE
+193 TIDSNVVADKVRVFKPQE

-225 STEYRLQFAWPRRPQ
+225 STEYRLQFAWPKRSQ

-246 QAPVPA
+246 QAPVLA
-252 AGVPGGTTGPP
+252 AGFPGGTAGPP

-272 KQGMVPSGP
+272 KQGMAPTGP
-281 APVHKKRPGDFD
+281 APVHKKRPGDFG

-308 GGIGTDMIDGVV
+308 GRPDGIDGMV

-331 DLKVAFRGKKS
+331 DLKVAFRGKRS

-350 NKVPEKSK
+350 NKVRGKSET
-358 ARPFPTAEVI
+358 RPFPTAEVI

-410 RPVHYT
+410 R
-416 PSFSNEKLVF
+416 
-426 ITVVVTVVL
+426 
-435 TTVVTSVTK
+435 SVTK

-456 PITTMPPAG
+456 PIATMLPAG
-465 RPSSVQA
+465 QPSSEQT
-472 RPIHGIIQDDT
+472 RPIRGIMQEDM
-483 KADTDR
+483 KADNDR
-489 AIARARKD
+489 FRSRKD

-536 EHRDEIQPRT
+536 EHRDEIQPRI

-570 SPKRQPPRAPSV
+570 SPKRQVPRAPSV
-582 TKDAKEKEKE
+582 TKDTKEKEKE
-592 MKDKDKEH
+592 IKDKDKEH
-600 REKSGEPERHPRPSK
+600 REKSGEPERHPRPT
-615 LIRSGSGCFSRGRP
+615 G
-629 RPTACFAPQEAPAS
+629 
-643 PTSQMYV
+643 
-650 YCTWPRTPAV
+650 
-660 PAVSH
+660 VSAAAGPGQR
-665 VTSIRPK
+665 VRWSIREPATT
-672 ELYSSIVLFLVQYVL
+672 VPL
-687 AFLATTAPPHRPLHH
+687 ATGLSTPPIPPLPPPPSGPGPAPLHKRPPQVPHRKSFLATTAPPHRPLHH
-702 AKPTTTTNTTNIT
+702 AKPTTTTNTTNII
-715 VTTANNISA
+715 VTTANSISA

-792 DPSSKSSLDTRS
+792 VPSSKSSLDTRS
-804 ASNRAATTAAQAMT
+804 ASNRAATTAVQAMT

-841 TTKVVGPAPVTQAS
+841 TTKAVAPAPVTQGS

-924 VPSAPQSAPPELAA
+924 LPSAPQSAPPELAA

-982 NAQDTPKDEK
+982 NVQDVPTKDEK
-992 EITIV
+992 EVTDV
-997 EETKERQSPESI
+997 EETKERQSPELST
-1009 KSMTGTNLRRLEDP
+1009 KSVPGANLRRLEDP
-1023 TFEIESKKEGG
+1023 TFEVESKREGG
-1034 IPVAITTAPVT
+1034 TPVT
-1045 TTSSTSPAPQSY
+1045 TTSSTSPASQQQSY

-1063 SSAQGTGGS
+1063 SSSQGGGGS
-1072 SSSTVGTGSSTG
+1072 GSAGGTAGIGGSTG

-1091 HVLEAPTVVPGSAQ
+1091 HVLEAPAVVPGSAQ
-1105 RSAATDVLEKAR
+1105 RSSATDVLEKAR

-1128 NGAEN
+1128 GAEN

>member
-1 MERDRLQ
+1 MPANKSNLSTPRKEK
-8 HRINCLATSRGK
+8 S
-20 YIGDRNGFR
+20 GDK
-29 HIYLR
+29 L
-34 FAFPFNFSS
+34 
-43 LYRDH
+43 
-48 LRALLMISMDG
+48 
-59 IDVLREAVQCRKNFV
+59 
-74 RLLSYCLEFVS
+74 
-85 EFVYTLV
+85 YTLTTSATANANKKKKRSSSFV
-92 FYITQYIYIYKTV
+92 KHKHYAQYL

-172 CPELAYRTHEFITA
+172 CPELAYKTHEFITA

-193 AIDSNVVADKVRE
+193 TIDSNVVADKVRE

-225 STEYRLQFAWPRRPQ
+225 STEYRLQFAWPKRSQ

-246 QAPVPA
+246 QAPVLA
-252 AGVPGGTTGPP
+252 AGFPGGTAGPP

-272 KQGMVPSGP
+272 KQGMAPTGP
-281 APVHKKRPGDFD
+281 APVHKKRPGDFG

-308 GGIGTDMIDGVV
+308 GRPDGIDGMV

-331 DLKVAFRGKKS
+331 DLKVAFR
-342 GRTVRISD
+342 
-350 NKVPEKSK
+350 
-358 ARPFPTAEVI
+358 
-368 ELRRL
+368 
-373 ADEYKHRDWGCGLA
+373 
-387 AEDEASLWKRVSSN
+387 
-401 HALNALSLA
+401 
-410 RPVHYT
+410 
-416 PSFSNEKLVF
+416 
-426 ITVVVTVVL
+426 
-435 TTVVTSVTK
+435 SVTK

-456 PITTMPPAG
+456 PIATMLPAG
-465 RPSSVQA
+465 QPSSEQT
-472 RPIHGIIQDDT
+472 RPIRGIMQEDM
-483 KADTDR
+483 KADNDR
-489 AIARARKD
+489 FRSRKD

-536 EHRDEIQPRT
+536 EHRDEIQPRI

-570 SPKRQPPRAPSV
+570 SPKRQVPRAPSV
-582 TKDAKEKEKE
+582 TKDTKEKEKE
-592 MKDKDKEH
+592 IKDKDKEH
-600 REKSGEPERHPRPSK
+600 REKSGEPERHPRP
-615 LIRSGSGCFSRGRP
+615 
-629 RPTACFAPQEAPAS
+629 
-643 PTSQMYV
+643 
-650 YCTWPRTPAV
+650 
-660 PAVSH
+660 
-665 VTSIRPK
+665 
-672 ELYSSIVLFLVQYVL
+672 
-687 AFLATTAPPHRPLHH
+687 
-702 AKPTTTTNTTNIT
+702 
-715 VTTANNISA
+715 
-724 STAPVKR
+724 
-731 SPVKYSVHMTV
+731 
-742 HHPPT
+742 
-747 SGAAAAARPER
+747 
-758 GVKDLSQ
+758 
-765 RCRGA
+765 
-770 NDEAQAKLAR
+770 
-780 GHPAAAAAAAGD
+780 
-792 DPSSKSSLDTRS
+792 
-804 ASNRAATTAAQAMT
+804 MT

-841 TTKVVGPAPVTQAS
+841 TTKAVAPAPVTQGS

-924 VPSAPQSAPPELAA
+924 LPSAPQSAPPELAA

-982 NAQDTPKDEK
+982 NVQDVPTKDEK
-992 EITIV
+992 EVTDV
-997 EETKERQSPESI
+997 EETKERQSPELST
-1009 KSMTGTNLRRLEDP
+1009 KSVPGANLRRLEDP
-1023 TFEIESKKEGG
+1023 TFEVESKREGG
-1034 IPVAITTAPVT
+1034 TPVT
-1045 TTSSTSPAPQSY
+1045 TTSSTSPASQQQSY

-1063 SSAQGTGGS
+1063 SSSQGGGGS
-1072 SSSTVGTGSSTG
+1072 GSAGGTAGIGGSTG

-1091 HVLEAPTVVPGSAQ
+1091 HVLEAPAVVPGSAQ
-1105 RSAATDVLEKAR
+1105 RSSATDVLEKAR

-1128 NGAEN
+1128 GAEN

>member
-1 MERDRLQ
+1 MMPANKSNLSTPRKEK
-8 HRINCLATSRGK
+8 SG
-20 YIGDRNGFR
+20 NGLVAASTVAANAAAKKKKR
-29 HIYLR
+29 SSCVKHKKHCKQYL
-34 FAFPFNFSS
+34 
-43 LYRDH
+43 
-48 LRALLMISMDG
+48 
-59 IDVLREAVQCRKNFV
+59 
-74 RLLSYCLEFVS
+74 
-85 EFVYTLV
+85 
-92 FYITQYIYIYKTV
+92 

-172 CPELAYRTHEFITA
+172 YPELAYKTHEFITA

-193 AIDSNVVADKVRE
+193 AVDSNVVADKVRE

-246 QAPVPA
+246 LAPVPA
-252 AGVPGGTTGPP
+252 AGGPTGTAGPP

-272 KQGMVPSGP
+272 KQGMAPSGP

-308 GGIGTDMIDGVV
+308 GGTGTDTIDGTV

-331 DLKVAFRGKKS
+331 DLKITFR
-342 GRTVRISD
+342 
-350 NKVPEKSK
+350 
-358 ARPFPTAEVI
+358 
-368 ELRRL
+368 
-373 ADEYKHRDWGCGLA
+373 
-387 AEDEASLWKRVSSN
+387 
-401 HALNALSLA
+401 
-410 RPVHYT
+410 
-416 PSFSNEKLVF
+416 
-426 ITVVVTVVL
+426 
-435 TTVVTSVTK
+435 SVTK

-456 PITTMPPAG
+456 PIATMVTMPPAG

-472 RPIHGIIQDDT
+472 RPIHGILQDDI
-483 KADTDR
+483 KADNDR

-526 VIPRRRDDVK
+526 VIPRRREDTK

-582 TKDAKEKEKE
+582 MKDAKFAKEKEKE
-592 MKDKDKEH
+592 TKDKEKEQKE
-600 REKSGEPERHPRPSK
+600 RSGEPERHPRP
-615 LIRSGSGCFSRGRP
+615 
-629 RPTACFAPQEAPAS
+629 T
-643 PTSQMYV
+643 
-650 YCTWPRTPAV
+650 
-660 PAVSH
+660 
-665 VTSIRPK
+665 
-672 ELYSSIVLFLVQYVL
+672 
-687 AFLATTAPPHRPLHH
+687 FLATTAPPHRPLHH
-702 AKPTTTTNTTNIT
+702 AKSTTTAITTTTTITTTTNTT
-715 VTTANNISA
+715 VTTANTSA
-724 STAPVKR
+724 STAVK
-731 SPVKYSVHMTV
+731 PPIKHSVHTTV
-742 HHPPT
+742 HHLPT

-758 GVKDLSQ
+758 VKDLS
-765 RCRGA
+765 RCQGA
-770 NDEAQAKLAR
+770 NEAQAKLAR

-792 DPSSKSSLDTRS
+792 DPSKSSSDSRS
-804 ASNRAATTAAQAMT
+804 ASNRAATAAQAMT

-841 TTKVVGPAPVTQAS
+841 TTQAPAPATAS

-982 NAQDTPKDEK
+982 TAPDTLTKREK
-992 EITIV
+992 EVADTA
-997 EETKERQSPESI
+997 EETKERQSPEPSI
-1009 KSMTGTNLRRLEDP
+1009 KPVAGTYLRCLEDP
-1023 TFEIESKKEGG
+1023 MFELERKKQESGRL
-1034 IPVAITTAPVT
+1034 PTTTTAPMTTSMT
-1045 TTSSTSPAPQSY
+1045 TTTTTTTTTTAPSPAPQQSY

-1063 SSAQGTGGS
+1063 SPQTGGGG
-1072 SSSTVGTGSSTG
+1072 GTAGAGDTPVTT
-1084 GSTASGY
+1084 GSTAGGY
-1091 HVLEAPTVVPGSAQ
+1091 HVLEASPVVPGSAQ
-1105 RSAATDVLEKAR
+1105 RSAASDVLEKAR

-1128 NGAEN
+1128 NDTEN